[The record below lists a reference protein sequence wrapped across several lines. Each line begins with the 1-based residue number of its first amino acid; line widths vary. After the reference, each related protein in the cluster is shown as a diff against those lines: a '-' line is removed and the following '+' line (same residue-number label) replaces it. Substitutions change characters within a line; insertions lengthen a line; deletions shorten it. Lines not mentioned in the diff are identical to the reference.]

1 MERYDTPIKLAQIL
15 AEHVPTNAHRI
26 LEPSVGTGILLEPII
41 AQSNQITE
49 IVCID
54 TDKKI
59 LGKVEQRF
67 QATLGK
73 QLKTYH
79 ADFLSW
85 SSANLKAR
93 KYQSFD
99 CVVMNPPFSGRAQNQ
114 VKIDLDKEFPNF
126 GKGLRLVPLEGVF
139 ILRAIRLLNSGG
151 KLLAIL
157 PSSIISAIK
166 NIWFRDLIAS
176 LGAIQYVHE
185 FPKRTFK
192 GLESMVYLVV
202 FQKDRD
208 QENVTLISHNLND
221 VATTSIR
228 KNNLKTVNRFDYQF
242 HFAHGRYANLIAS
255 QPNLEWVQLKDIA
268 KILRGNIKTPFK
280 THRAIHTCDYQD
292 GFWHR
297 RNGNEVILRGDSE
310 HSIRKGDI
318 LIKRVSRKCSQTVGL
333 VLEHEGC
340 AVSDCILILRP
351 QKVEMGFEILFSLR
365 FLIAFNLGA
374 CLLERGTGA
383 TYLTESDLK
392 KLLIP
397 IGLAKEHACLFQQ
410 YLTAIS
416 LENFERMKKIEHH
429 LRLQYLPAERE
440 ELP

>member
-15 AEHVPTNAHRI
+15 AEHVPTNAQKI

-41 AQSNQITE
+41 AQLNQITE

-73 QLKTYH
+73 KLKTFH

-85 SSANLKAR
+85 SSANLVAR
-93 KYQSFD
+93 KYCSFD
-99 CVVMNPPFSGRAQNQ
+99 CVIMNPPFSGRVQDQ
-114 VKIDLDKEFPNF
+114 IRIDLDKEFPVF
-126 GKGLRLVPLEGVF
+126 GKGSRLVPLEGAF

-166 NIWFRDLIAS
+166 NIWFRDLIAN
-176 LGAIQYVHE
+176 LGAIQYVYE

-192 GLESMVYLVV
+192 GLEAMVYLFV

-208 QENVTLISHNLND
+208 QKKVTLISHNLNG
-221 VATTSIR
+221 TSTASM
-228 KNNLKTVNRFDYQF
+228 KKSLKTFNRFDYQF
-242 HFAHGRYANLIAS
+242 HFVHNWHTNLLVS
-255 QPNLEWVQLKDIA
+255 QPNLEWVQLKDIS
-268 KILRGNIKTPFK
+268 KILRGKIKTPFE
-280 THRAIHTCDYQD
+280 TLRAIHTCDYQD

-297 RNGNEVILRGDSE
+297 KNGAELISQGNSE
-310 HSIRKGDI
+310 QSIHEGDI
-318 LIKRVSRKCSQTVGL
+318 LVKRVSRKCAQTVGL
-333 VLEHEGC
+333 VLGHEDC
-340 AVSDCILILRP
+340 AVSDCVLILRP
-351 QKVEMGFEILFSLR
+351 QNVKMALEILFSLR

-374 CLLERGTGA
+374 GLLERGTGA
-383 TYLTESDLK
+383 TYLTESDLRE
-392 KLLIP
+392 LLIP
-397 IGLAKEHACLFQQ
+397 IGLAKEHACLFKQ
-410 YLTAIS
+410 YQTAIS
-416 LENFERMKKIEHH
+416 LQNFEQMKKIENH
-429 LRLQYLPAERE
+429 LRLQYLPAGIK

>member
-1 MERYDTPIKLAQIL
+1 MEKDR
-15 AEHVPTNAHRI
+15 
-26 LEPSVGTGILLEPII
+26 
-41 AQSNQITE
+41 
-49 IVCID
+49 
-54 TDKKI
+54 
-59 LGKVEQRF
+59 
-67 QATLGK
+67 
-73 QLKTYH
+73 
-79 ADFLSW
+79 
-85 SSANLKAR
+85 
-93 KYQSFD
+93 
-99 CVVMNPPFSGRAQNQ
+99 
-114 VKIDLDKEFPNF
+114 
-126 GKGLRLVPLEGVF
+126 RLVPLEGAF

-151 KLLAIL
+151 KLLTIL

-208 QENVTLISHNLND
+208 QENITLISHNLNE
-221 VATTSIR
+221 VSTTSIK
-228 KNNLKTVNRFDYQF
+228 KNNLKTFNRFDYQF
-242 HFAHGRYANLIAS
+242 HFAHGRYADLIAS
-255 QPNLEWVQLKDIA
+255 QPNLEWVQLKNIA

-280 THRAIHTCDYQD
+280 TRRAIHTCDYQD

-297 RNGNEVILRGDSE
+297 RNGNEVILKEDSE

-340 AVSDCILILRP
+340 AVSDCVLILRP
-351 QKVEMGFEILFSLR
+351 QNVEMSLEILFSLR

-383 TYLTESDLK
+383 TYLTESDLRE
-392 KLLIP
+392 LLIP
-397 IGLAKEHACLFQQ
+397 IRLVKEHACLFKQ
-410 YLTAIS
+410 YQTAIS
-416 LENFERMKKIEHH
+416 LQNFEQIKKIESH
-429 LRLQYLPAERE
+429 LRLQYLPAEVG